1 MKLTTALSAAII
13 LCISGCVSNEN
24 KLAIPEWGVITNPS
38 AEIVHSSEIEGWQT
52 DPWLKGATHFYDN
65 IAHQG
70 TKSLFIDAPG
80 FADGIW
86 QTKVLLKPWSKYLFT
101 GWIRTRGI
109 VPENGR
115 GSGFVLGGL
124 DVEPKGFTGD
134 NEWTR
139 VAYEF
144 NTGGKD
150 CTVLQCLLNVDGKA
164 KGRAWFDD
172 MKFTLVSEEKINTA
186 VNIDLTKESE
196 QMPVYIYGQF
206 IEHLGRCIYGGIWS
220 EMVNDRKFWYSPG
233 DKDSPWI
240 VEGGRVEMDEKNPF
254 VGTHTPVFV
263 SDDNNHPVL
272 LQKGLGIRQGINVTG
287 HVVLKS
293 SSKDMSASI
302 TLSWGDG
309 ESNEVKTVITGLT
322 NEYKSYPVELNVPVS
337 SKDVTLKI
345 APIGKGRLWLGTI
358 SLMPSDNVEGFRAD
372 VLALLHELN
381 APVYRWPGGNF
392 VSGYDWK
399 DGIGDRDKR
408 PPRKNPAWSGV
419 EPNDVGIHEFMRF
432 CDLLKTEPYIAV
444 NAGLGGVEMAR
455 SEVEYLNGE
464 PSSPMGK
471 LRTKNGH
478 SEPWHVKW
486 WSVGNEMFGDWQL
499 GHMSTQ
505 SFVEKHN
512 AFSAAMKSV
521 SPGIH
526 LIAVGDVGNWDKMI
540 LSNCADNMD
549 YVSEHFYKQDWHG
562 GGLMTHIRQIPDE
575 IKRKADAH
583 RQYRDSIPGLKD
595 KDIRICMDEW
605 NYWYGPNVYGEL
617 GTRYFYRDAMGIAA
631 GINEYSRNTDIIYMA
646 NYAQTVNV
654 IGAIKTNTTDAVLDA
669 TGMVLKLYRKVFG
682 KIPVAITG
690 ETRPLDIAATLT
702 AGGDTLTISVVNPT
716 YDEAKVPVSVSGG
729 SFSGK
734 VEEWNVTSV
743 DDMSTNEPGQDPSV
757 KITGPLNVGEDSIL
771 LIKPVSI
778 SIFVIPIE
786 KNKTNF

>member
-1 MKLTTALSAAII
+1 MRLNTALSAVII
-13 LCISGCVSNEN
+13 LCVSGCVTN
-24 KLAIPEWGVITNPS
+24 KSKIKAPDWGVINNPS
-38 AEIVHSSEIEGWQT
+38 AEIVESSEVTGWHT
-52 DPWLKGATHFYDN
+52 DPWMKGATHFYDN
-65 IAHQG
+65 IAHEG
-70 TKSLFIDAPG
+70 TKSLFIDAHG
-80 FADGIW
+80 FADGLW

-115 GSGFVLGGL
+115 GSGFVLSGL
-124 DVEPKGFTGD
+124 NVEPRGFTGD

-144 NTGGKD
+144 STGGND
-150 CTVLQCLLNVDGKA
+150 CTVLECLLNIDGKA
-164 KGRAWFDD
+164 RGRVWFDD
-172 MKFTLVSEEKINTA
+172 MKFTLISEEKIKTA
-186 VNIDLTKESE
+186 VTIDLTKKYEP
-196 QMPVYIYGQF
+196 MPVYIYGQF

-220 EMVNDRKFWYSPG
+220 EMVNDRKFWYNPG
-233 DKDSPWI
+233 DRNSPWS
-240 VEGGRVEMDEKNPF
+240 VEGGSFEMDERDPF
-254 VGTHTPVFV
+254 VGSHTPVLV
-263 SDDNNHPVL
+263 SDGRQSATL
-272 LQKGLGIRQGINVTG
+272 LQKGLGIRPGIDVKG
-287 HVVLKS
+287 HIILKAS
-293 SSKDMSASI
+293 ARDMSACV

-309 ESNEVKTVITGLT
+309 ENDAVKTVISGLT
-322 NEYKSYPVELNVPVS
+322 NEYKSYPIDFTVPVKS
-337 SKDVTLKI
+337 NDVTLKI
-345 APIGKGRLWLGTI
+345 APVNKGKLWVGTI

-392 VSGYDWK
+392 VSGYDWR
-399 DGIGDRDKR
+399 DGIGERDKR

-455 SEVEYLNGE
+455 SEVEYLNGDATT
-464 PSSPMGK
+464 PMGK

-478 SEPWHVKW
+478 ENPWHVRW

-505 SFVEKHN
+505 SFVDKHN

-521 SPGIH
+521 SPDIR

-549 YVSEHFYKQDWHG
+549 YVSEHFYVQDWHG
-562 GGLMTHIRQIPDE
+562 GGLMTHVRQVPDA

-605 NYWYGPNVYGEL
+605 NYWYGPHIYGEL

-631 GINEYSRNTDIIYMA
+631 GLNEYSRNTDIIYMA

-669 TGMVLKLYRKVFG
+669 TGVVLKLYRKVFG

-690 ETRPLDIAATLT
+690 ETRPFDIAATLT
-702 AGGDTLTISVVNPT
+702 SGEDTLTISVVNPT
-716 YDEAKVPVSVSGG
+716 YSEIKVPVSISGG
-729 SFSGK
+729 KMSGT
-734 VEEWNVTSV
+734 VEEWNVTTV
-743 DDMSTNEPGQDPSV
+743 DDMSTNEPGQEPVVKVAGPASV
-757 KITGPLNVGEDSIL
+757 GGGQTLV
-771 LIKPVSI
+771 IKPVSI
-778 SIFVIPIE
+778 SIFVIPL
-786 KNKTNF
+786 NKSKH